1 MTFRTKLLLIT
12 SLTVAGAV
20 ALATGAV
27 SLWTRRTF
35 EQLDRERREALLR
48 QFERELGARGG
59 EVALGLERAAA
70 SGTALRVA
78 NEAGRVNADL
88 SLLLNDAQELAEKEG
103 LDFLELLRPDLT
115 ILSSAHWP
123 ARFGYKNNWLIAQAD
138 WDEKQAFLTR
148 IPAPEGMAVALA
160 AARRVMVGEKG
171 IIVVGARRLDAS
183 VLASLGSAP
192 GMRALLWFSPHEVIG
207 PAGVVT
213 QAEKLAGVAAAVE
226 RSGREESA
234 VVEWGSDK
242 MRAEAIQAMPLKRG
256 GHLIGILMAGT
267 MLDAQLRLQRSILL
281 TGVLVSSGGILL
293 GMLIGLWT
301 TERVTRPVMALA
313 AGARAVAAGDW
324 SGRVP
329 VTSEDEIGELARSFN
344 TMTAQL
350 IEQRDRALQAERV
363 AAWRELARRLAH
375 ELKNPLFPLQI
386 TVENLRKAHD
396 QRRPEFDQIFDECT
410 ATLLDEMANLRT
422 IIGRFSDFAK
432 MPVPQLEPTDLND
445 VVRGAMKLF
454 EAQFEAEGRPK
465 IECVLDLSGEQL
477 MIDGDREQLG
487 RALRNLVL
495 NAMDAMPG
503 GGQLR
508 VRTVRQEDGICLEV
522 EDSGQGLTPEEWS
535 RLFTPY
541 YTSKRHGTG
550 LGLAIVQSVVS
561 DHHGRISVESEPGS
575 GARFTIVLPPA
586 GNRQELGA

>member
-35 EQLDRERREALLR
+35 EQLDRERRQALLR
-48 QFERELGARGG
+48 QFERELGARGA
-59 EVALGLERAAA
+59 EVALGMERAAA
-70 SGTALRVA
+70 SATALRIA
-78 NEAGRVNADL
+78 NEAGRSNADL
-88 SLLLNDAQELAEKEG
+88 SLLVNDAQELAEKEN
-103 LDFLELLRPDLT
+103 LDFVEVLQPDLT

-123 ARFGYKNNWLIAQAD
+123 ARFGYKNNWLIARPD

-148 IPAPEGMAVALA
+148 VPLPEGTAVALMA
-160 AARRVMVGEKG
+160 TRRVMAGDKG
-171 IIVVGARRLDAS
+171 IILVGARRLDSS

-192 GMRALLWFSPHEVIG
+192 GMRALLWFSAQQVLDPEG
-207 PAGVVT
+207 ALAQPG
-213 QAEKLAGVAAAVE
+213 KLAGLAAAVE

-234 VVEWGSDK
+234 VVDWGSDT
-242 MRAEAIQAMPLKRG
+242 RHSEAIQAMPLRRG
-256 GHLIGILMAGT
+256 GQLMGILMAGT

-281 TGVLVSSGGILL
+281 TGVLVSLGGILL
-293 GMLIGLWT
+293 GLLIGLWT
-301 TERVTRPVMALA
+301 TERVTRPVMGLA
-313 AGARAVAAGDW
+313 AGARAVAGGDW
-324 SGRVP
+324 STRVP

-386 TVENLRKAHD
+386 TVENLRKAYA
-396 QRRPEFDQIFDECT
+396 QQRPEFDQIFAECT
-410 ATLLDEMANLRT
+410 STLLDEMANLRT

-432 MPVPQLEPTDLND
+432 MPVPQLAPTDLND

-454 EAQFEAEGRPK
+454 DAQFQTEGRPK
-465 IECVLDLSGEQL
+465 IECVMSLAREPLPIEC
-477 MIDGDREQLG
+477 DREQLG

-495 NAMDAMPG
+495 NAMDAMPE
-503 GGQLR
+503 GGQLS
-508 VRTVRQEDGICLEV
+508 VRTARTGDVVCLEV
-522 EDSGQGLTPEEWS
+522 ADTGQGLTPEES
-535 RLFTPY
+535 ARLFTPY

-561 DHHGRISVESEPGS
+561 DHHGHISVQSDPGS
-575 GARFTIVLPPA
+575 GACFSITLPA
-586 GNRQELGA
+586 ADSRQEPGE

>member
-12 SLTVAGAV
+12 SLSVAGAV

-35 EQLDRERREALLR
+35 ERLDRERRDALLR
-48 QFERELGARGG
+48 QFERELGERGE
-59 EVALGLERAAA
+59 EVALRVGRAAA
-70 SGTALRVA
+70 SGAALRVA
-78 NEAGRVNADL
+78 IEAGRANADL
-88 SLLLNDAQELAEKEG
+88 SLLLNEAPELAEKEG
-103 LDFLELLRPDLT
+103 LDFLDMLQPDLT

-123 ARFGYKNNWLIAQAD
+123 ARFGYRNNWLIAPGD
-138 WDEKQAFLTR
+138 WTGKQAFLTR
-148 IPAPEGMAVALA
+148 IPLPEGTAVALA
-160 AARRVMVGEKG
+160 AARRVTVGDKG
-171 IIVVGARRLDAS
+171 IVLVGARRLDAS
-183 VLASLGSAP
+183 MLASLGNAP

-207 PAGVVT
+207 PEGAVA
-213 QAEKLAGVAAAVE
+213 QPEKLEVVAAAVE

-256 GHLIGILMAGT
+256 GQLMGILMAGT
-267 MLDAQLRLQRSILL
+267 VLDAQIRLQRSILL
-281 TGVLVSSGGILL
+281 TGVLVSAGGILL

-301 TERVTRPVMALA
+301 TERVTRPVKGLA
-313 AGARAVAAGDW
+313 AGARAVAGGDW
-324 SGRVP
+324 STRVP
-329 VTSEDEIGELARSFN
+329 VTSDDEIGELARSFN
-344 TMTAQL
+344 AMTAQL

-396 QRRPEFDQIFDECT
+396 QKRPEFDQIFEECT
-410 ATLLDEMANLRT
+410 ATLLSEMANLRT

-432 MPVPQLEPTDLND
+432 MPVPQLAPADLND

-454 EAQFEAEGRPK
+454 EAQFQAEGRPK
-465 IECVLDLSGEQL
+465 IECVMDLASEPL
-477 MIDGDREQLG
+477 PVNGDREQLG

-503 GGQLR
+503 GGRLT
-508 VRTVRQEDGICLEV
+508 VRTARQENGVCLEV
-522 EDSGQGLTPEEWS
+522 TDSGQGLTPEES
-535 RLFTPY
+535 ARLFTPY

-561 DHHGRISVESEPGS
+561 DHRGRISVESEPGA
-575 GARFTIVLPPA
+575 GARFTIVLPI
-586 GNRQELGA
+586 GESGQELGS